1 MNHGHPATVTSS
13 LQTCYSKKHVIKSI
27 TVFRGKA
34 GDAEDDSKQVSRR
47 VTAVTMK
54 YSDDSEQSVGEAS
67 NDDTVNQETYQLEE
81 GELVTEVHYHY
92 PVHVMEKRGKILC
105 YCQNQ
110 SQRQS
115 SVD

>member
-1 MNHGHPATVTSS
+1 M
-13 LQTCYSKKHVIKSI
+13 
-27 TVFRGKA
+27 FRGKA
-34 GDAEDDSKQVSRR
+34 GDPEDDSKQVSRR

-92 PVHVMEKRGKILC
+92 PVHVMEKRGKMLLSRSKSC
-105 YCQNQ
+105 H
-110 SQRQS
+110 
-115 SVD
+115 VPET